1 MKGTACKEKTL
12 YEHLVQS
19 VVFRHYNKEVHVQ
32 SFDKAY
38 LSIIGSGR
46 SAYVF
51 KLEGTNKALKIFY
64 PPYEHLAKK
73 EAGIYDLLKGIPSFP
88 ELYDSGENYIIID
101 FIEGH
106 TIFECLV
113 KGIHINESVLEEVD
127 RNIEAARQR
136 GLNPSDIHLHN
147 ILLTTDGSVKIID
160 VVRFDQI
167 KHCTQWEDLKKGYH
181 KFYRKR
187 LFPKKLPHKLLLL
200 IAFFYKKNLLSRFIT

>member
-1 MKGTACKEKTL
+1 MKGTTNKETKL

-19 VVFRHYNKEVHVQ
+19 VVFKRYKEEVLVL
-32 SFDKAY
+32 SFDKTH

-51 KLEGTNKALKIFY
+51 KLEGTNRALKVFY
-64 PPYEHLAKK
+64 SPHEHLAKK
-73 EAGIYDLLKGIPSFP
+73 EAEIYDKLKGIPSFP
-88 ELYDSGENYIIID
+88 ELYESGDDYIVID

-113 KGIHINESVLEEVD
+113 KGIHINGKVLEEVD
-127 RNIEAARQR
+127 RSIAKARQL

-147 ILLTTDGSVKIID
+147 ILLTTDGEVKLID

-167 KHCTQWEDLKKGYH
+167 KHCTQWEDLKRAYH
-181 KFYRKR
+181 KFYKKR

-200 IAFFYKKNLLSRFIT
+200 IAYFYKRNLLKRFIS